1 MRPKFLAIVA
11 LVLLSSSC
19 EDAIDSPSTS
29 GSNPTNPETND
40 PLPSGGLKHG
50 AFTSYEHNLKG
61 SVTLHLDTLN
71 GTFIRLEEFT
81 MLQGPDVR
89 VYVSKSN
96 NYSKANTIEIAML
109 KDSYLDRNIDIPIA
123 NYSDAHKFV
132 LVYCLEF
139 HALFGYAELE

>member
-1 MRPKFLAIVA
+1 MIPKFLAIVA

-19 EDAIDSPSTS
+19 EDAVDSPSTS
-29 GSNPTNPETND
+29 GSNPTNPATGN
-40 PLPSGGLKHG
+40 PRPSGGLKHG

-61 SVTLHLDTLN
+61 SVTLHLDTLD
-71 GTFIRLEEFT
+71 GAFIRLEEFT

-96 NYSKANTIEIAML
+96 NYSQANTIEIGSL
-109 KDSYLDRNIDIPIA
+109 KDSYLNENIDIPIA
-123 NYSDAHKFV
+123 NYSETYKFV

-139 HALFGYAELE
+139 HSLFGYAELE